1 MSIIRRSVSNL
12 ARSLTEGTPLFKSR
26 IELCVP
32 EIVLTPSLAS
42 MQVRITQLLGP
53 YLPTFRSNL
62 NSSLRMRSHLKRS
75 LSNSIHEILF

>member
-42 MQVRITQLLGP
+42 MQVRITQLLVA
-53 YLPTFRSNL
+53 
-62 NSSLRMRSHLKRS
+62 
-75 LSNSIHEILF
+75 